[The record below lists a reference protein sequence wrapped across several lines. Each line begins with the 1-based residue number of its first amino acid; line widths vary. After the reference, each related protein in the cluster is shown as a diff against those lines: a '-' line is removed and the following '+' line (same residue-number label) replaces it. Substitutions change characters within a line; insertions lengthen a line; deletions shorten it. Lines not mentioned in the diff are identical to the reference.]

1 MIHWNRNEDRLTHL
15 PTGITTRANGHRSQ
29 HRNRDSAYQQ
39 LRGKLYAGTP
49 EMEVAATYTMPEGE
63 PWPDDIGQ
71 HRRNLK

>member
-1 MIHWNRNEDRLTHL
+1 MIHWNRNEVRLTHI
-15 PTGITTRANGHRSQ
+15 PTGIQTGANGARSQ

-49 EMEVAATYTMPEGE
+49 EMEVVATYTMPEGV